1 MEETEGAEGGR
12 QTAGGGWKPECGTPL
27 FAIPMSLTLSI
38 WPVPQDFLNGVCT
51 NVVHMG
57 SKQLNYYAGVMCGG
71 EV

>member
-1 MEETEGAEGGR
+1 MLHL
-12 QTAGGGWKPECGTPL
+12 L

>member
-1 MEETEGAEGGR
+1 MKTDGSPIALHPLGASYMPNPCHSFFGV
-12 QTAGGGWKPECGTPL
+12 
-27 FAIPMSLTLSI
+27 

-71 EV
+71 GRCEQG